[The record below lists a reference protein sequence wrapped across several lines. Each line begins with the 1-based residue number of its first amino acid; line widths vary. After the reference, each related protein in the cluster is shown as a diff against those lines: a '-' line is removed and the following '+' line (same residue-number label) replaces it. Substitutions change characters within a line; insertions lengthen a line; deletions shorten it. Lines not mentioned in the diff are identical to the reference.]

1 MKKKNIVF
9 ICTDQHRTDT
19 LSAYC
24 RDTVCRTPNLDA
36 LAAESVVFDHAYASN
51 PVCSPA
57 RCSMQTGLYPSKTG
71 METNL
76 YQTGTRTHEL
86 QDTDYLLSR
95 RLLRAGYT
103 AAYTGKWHLGFG
115 RDKEASAEGQIL
127 LDRLKHGSME
137 GAAYM
142 GYGTLPTDVGYLGD
156 DFPGHGNGGWAY
168 PQYQEYLRDHGLTL
182 EIINQGPD
190 RRPGD
195 HSFMGEVVSPVETT
209 IEYYVT
215 ERAIRLTE
223 EMAGL
228 GKPFFM
234 NLNFW
239 GPHEPFFAPSAWLD
253 VYRHMELPPWPS
265 FEEPAENMPR
275 IYEMLRRPEK
285 NWTFFQ
291 ETLRHYY
298 ACVSHIDSQIG
309 RYLTWLK
316 DNGLYDDTVILF
328 SADHG
333 DNQGCHG
340 KLENKSYGMYDD
352 TARIPLMIKPAADGA
367 EIGEG
372 LKGYHQKAL
381 VGTCDIYA
389 TILGQAG
396 FVPEDDH
403 GFGDGRD
410 LSGFITN
417 PEQAWSDE
425 IVTEGMGALDIVA
438 TQRMYRKG
446 RYKYIF
452 TAGDMDQ
459 LFDLEADPFEMNNLA
474 RKAEWALLLLEMKNS
489 FADWMK
495 RHRDPAEAG
504 FCKINRIGEWAVEQ
518 EEEYGM

>member
-1 MKKKNIVF
+1 MEKKKNIVF

-19 LSAYC
+19 LSVYQK
-24 RDTVCRTPNLDA
+24 DTVCRTPNLEA
-36 LAAESVVFDHAYASN
+36 LAAECVVFDNAYTSN

-86 QDTDYLLSR
+86 QDTDFLLSR
-95 RLLRAGYT
+95 RLTRAGYA

-115 RDKEASAEGQIL
+115 KEKASSAEGRIL
-127 LDRLKHGSME
+127 LDRMRQGYME
-137 GAAYM
+137 GAAYV
-142 GYGTLPTDVGYLGD
+142 GYGTLPTDIGYIGD

-168 PQYQEYLRDHGLTL
+168 PQFQEYLKKNGLTL
-182 EIINQGPD
+182 EIVNQGPK
-190 RRPGD
+190 RRAGD
-195 HSFMGEVVSPVETT
+195 HSYMGEVVSPIETT
-209 IEYYVT
+209 IEYYVAG
-215 ERAIRLTE
+215 RAMELTE
-223 EMAGL
+223 EMAEQ

-239 GPHEPFFAPSAWLD
+239 GPHEPFFAPSAFLD
-253 VYRHMELPPWPS
+253 MYRNIELKPWPS

-275 IYEMLRRPEK
+275 IYEMLRRPEAE
-285 NWTFFQ
+285 WPFFQ
-291 ETLRHYY
+291 EALRHYY
-298 ACVSHIDSQIG
+298 ACVSHIDAQIG
-309 RYLTWLK
+309 RYITYLK
-316 DNGLYDDTVILF
+316 EKGLYENTVVIV

-352 TARIPLMIKPAADGA
+352 TAKVPLMIKPAAFKY
-367 EIGEG
+367 E
-372 LKGYHQKAL
+372 GYHQPAL

-389 TILGQAG
+389 TILSQAG
-396 FVPEDDH
+396 FVPEDSH

-410 LSGFITN
+410 LSGFFTDQTL
-417 PEQAWSDE
+417 PWPDE

-438 TQRMYRKG
+438 TQRMFRKG
-446 RYKYIF
+446 KYKYVF

-459 LFDLEADPFEMNNLA
+459 LFDLESDPAEMENLA
-474 RKAEWALLLLEMKNS
+474 CRKEFDSVLAEMKNS

-495 RHRDPAEAG
+495 RHKDPARAG
-504 FCKINRIGEWAVEQ
+504 FCKINRIKEWTV
-518 EEEYGM
+518 

>member
-1 MKKKNIVF
+1 MTKKKNIVF

-19 LSAYC
+19 LKAYQA
-24 RDTVCRTPNLDA
+24 DTVCRTPNLDA
-36 LAAESVVFDHAYASN
+36 LAAQSVVFDNAYSSN

-95 RLLRAGYT
+95 RLTRAGYQ

-115 RDKEASAEGQIL
+115 KDKEASAEGRIL
-127 LDRLKHGSME
+127 IDRMKRGFME

-142 GYGTLPTDVGYLGD
+142 GYGTLPTDIGYMGD

-168 PQYQEYLRDHGLTL
+168 PQFQEYLKKKGLTL

-195 HSFMGEVVSPVETT
+195 HSFMGEVISPIETT

-215 ERAIRLTE
+215 ERAIELTE
-223 EMAGL
+223 EMAGQ

-234 NLNFW
+234 SLNFW
-239 GPHEPFFAPSAWLD
+239 GPHEPFFAPTACLD
-253 VYRHMELPPWPS
+253 LYRNQELKPWPS
-265 FEEPAENMPR
+265 FGEPAENMPK

-285 NWTFFQ
+285 DWSFFQ
-291 ETLRHYY
+291 EMLRHYY
-298 ACVSHIDSQIG
+298 ACVSHIDAQIG
-309 RYLTWLK
+309 RYLDWLK
-316 DNGLYDDTVILF
+316 EKGLYDDTVILF

-352 TARIPLMIKPAADGA
+352 TARIPFMIKPAAAGY
-367 EIGEG
+367 E
-372 LKGYHQKAL
+372 GYHQKAL
-381 VGTCDIYA
+381 VGTCDLYA
-389 TILGQAG
+389 TILSQAG

-410 LSGFITN
+410 LSGFFTN
-417 PEQAWSDE
+417 RTMEWSDE

-438 TQRMYRKG
+438 TQRMYRRG
-446 RYKYIF
+446 SYKYVF

-459 LFDLEADPFEMNNLA
+459 LFNLESDPYEMDNLA
-474 RKAEWALLLLEMKNS
+474 LKPEYGPLLLDMKNG
-489 FADWMK
+489 FADWME
-495 RHRDPAEAG
+495 RHKDPARSG
-504 FCKINRIGEWAVEQ
+504 FCKMNRIGEWAL
-518 EEEYGM
+518 

>member
-1 MKKKNIVF
+1 MAKKKNIVF

-19 LSAYC
+19 LSAYHKN
-24 RDTVCRTPNLDA
+24 TVCRTPNLDA
-36 LAAESVVFDHAYASN
+36 LAEESVVFDHAYSSN

-95 RLLRAGYT
+95 RLNQAGYA

-115 RDKEASAEGQIL
+115 RDKTASAEGNIL
-127 LDRLKHGSME
+127 LDRMKQGYME
-137 GAAYM
+137 GAAYEN
-142 GYGTLPTDVGYLGD
+142 YGTLPTDIGYLGD

-168 PQYQEYLRDHGLTL
+168 PQFQEYLKENGLTL

-195 HSFMGEVVSPVETT
+195 HSFMGEVVSPIEST

-215 ERAIRLTE
+215 ERAIELTKK
-223 EMAGL
+223 MVSQ

-239 GPHEPFFAPSAWLD
+239 GPHEPFFAPTAFLD
-253 VYRHMELPPWPS
+253 LYRTVELPSWPS
-265 FEEPAENMPR
+265 FEEPAENMPG

-285 NWTFFQ
+285 DWSFFQ

-298 ACVSHIDSQIG
+298 ACVTHIDGQIG
-309 RYLTWLK
+309 RYIAYLK
-316 DNGLYDDTVILF
+316 ENGLYDNTVILF

-352 TARIPLMIKPAADGA
+352 TARIPLMIKPAVSEVTGSVY
-367 EIGEG
+367 E
-372 LKGYHQKAL
+372 GYHQKAL

-389 TILGQAG
+389 TILSQAG
-396 FVPEDDH
+396 FVPADDH

-410 LSGFITN
+410 LSGFIA
-417 PEQAWSDE
+417 EREMAWSDE

-446 RYKYIF
+446 KYKYVF

-459 LFDLEADPFEMNNLA
+459 LFDMEADPFEMDNLA
-474 RKAEWALLLLEMKNS
+474 GKAEFGPLLLDMKNC

-495 RHRDPAEAG
+495 RNGDPARAG
-504 FCKINRIGEWAVEQ
+504 FCKMNRIQEWAVKKL
-518 EEEYGM
+518 

>member
-239 GPHEPFFAPSAWLD
+239 GPPRTVLRAFCLAGC
-253 VYRHMELPPWPS
+253 LPPYG
-265 FEEPAENMPR
+265 A
-275 IYEMLRRPEK
+275 
-285 NWTFFQ
+285 
-291 ETLRHYY
+291 
-298 ACVSHIDSQIG
+298 
-309 RYLTWLK
+309 
-316 DNGLYDDTVILF
+316 
-328 SADHG
+328 SA
-333 DNQGCHG
+333 
-340 KLENKSYGMYDD
+340 
-352 TARIPLMIKPAADGA
+352 
-367 EIGEG
+367 
-372 LKGYHQKAL
+372 
-381 VGTCDIYA
+381 
-389 TILGQAG
+389 
-396 FVPEDDH
+396 
-403 GFGDGRD
+403 
-410 LSGFITN
+410 
-417 PEQAWSDE
+417 
-425 IVTEGMGALDIVA
+425 VA
-438 TQRMYRKG
+438 
-446 RYKYIF
+446 
-452 TAGDMDQ
+452 Q
-459 LFDLEADPFEMNNLA
+459 L
-474 RKAEWALLLLEMKNS
+474 
-489 FADWMK
+489 
-495 RHRDPAEAG
+495 
-504 FCKINRIGEWAVEQ
+504 
-518 EEEYGM
+518 